1 MVYNVNLYSFI
12 YYSSLE
18 DYRDASKIPK
28 GKTWV
33 IIQYFCSLGWVFDL
47 TRLPGWALV
56 EMIHYPNPLIWD
68 LNLVTAYVNPT
79 KCLMFY
85 RFTSVSFCL
94 LRFFEAWNFL
104 GRSGSPIIHLSSE
117 SECESGCTDTE
128 CTGALCNINTKLS
141 HKKCYTH
148 LKEQRNGVPCNDT
161 FPCHRC
167 RKRLRPDEKGLL
179 KSYTL
184 ECRKN
189 RAQTKKIERFGKFKN
204 KNVSN
209 QTWKAWETWFATVRS
224 AYNKFYH
231 LLQAWLT
238 YHNGLRTR
246 YSDWNPWLKRLK
258 LRSRFVN
265 HSKKNRK
272 TLDSHRYVVL
282 IGSFFVKTKNLTQS
296 FSSVF
301 LFRSWAWLNL
311 RTKRSRTVLLLSN
324 LEALNVKDRW
334 R

>member
-56 EMIHYPNPLIWD
+56 EMIHYPNPLIGD
-68 LNLVTAYVNPT
+68 LNLVKAIIFHT
-79 KCLMFY
+79 KFIILPVHLGSP
-85 RFTSVSFCL
+85 RFVSVGYGS
-94 LRFFEAWNFL
+94 LRLENFL

-167 RKRLRPDEKGLL
+167 RKRLRHDEKIYPWV
-179 KSYTL
+179 SQ
-184 ECRKN
+184 EQSPN
-189 RAQTKKIERFGKFKN
+189 R
-204 KNVSN
+204 
-209 QTWKAWETWFATVRS
+209 
-224 AYNKFYH
+224 
-231 LLQAWLT
+231 
-238 YHNGLRTR
+238 
-246 YSDWNPWLKRLK
+246 
-258 LRSRFVN
+258 
-265 HSKKNRK
+265 
-272 TLDSHRYVVL
+272 
-282 IGSFFVKTKNLTQS
+282 
-296 FSSVF
+296 
-301 LFRSWAWLNL
+301 
-311 RTKRSRTVLLLSN
+311 
-324 LEALNVKDRW
+324 
-334 R
+334 

>member
-1 MVYNVNLYSFI
+1 MAVQTPNAPGLSATLTPNSLIRNV
-12 YYSSLE
+12 
-18 DYRDASKIPK
+18 
-28 GKTWV
+28 T
-33 IIQYFCSLGWVFDL
+33 
-47 TRLPGWALV
+47 
-56 EMIHYPNPLIWD
+56 LIWKSRGTVYR
-68 LNLVTAYVNPT
+68 VTILFRVIVA
-79 KCLMFY
+79 
-85 RFTSVSFCL
+85 
-94 LRFFEAWNFL
+94 
-104 GRSGSPIIHLSSE
+104 
-117 SECESGCTDTE
+117 ESGCVTMKRVYSKNIPLSVARTE
-128 CTGALCNINTKLS
+128 PEPL
-141 HKKCYTH
+141 
-148 LKEQRNGVPCNDT
+148 
-161 FPCHRC
+161 
-167 RKRLRPDEKGLL
+167 
-179 KSYTL
+179 
-184 ECRKN
+184 
-189 RAQTKKIERFGKFKN
+189 KIERFGKFKN

-209 QTWKAWETWFATVRS
+209 QTWKAWQTWFATVRS

-258 LRSRFVN
+258 PRSRFVN

-311 RTKRSRTVLLLSN
+311 QTKRSRTVLLLSN